1 MAERYAQGSNMR
13 KFNITLMLCIA
24 IITACLGVFI
34 FLAEP
39 RGIAYWAASML
50 SLLAISVTSLAYAI
64 RLIKTNIKSAKA
76 QAAISVFYVIT
87 MIAAAITGSSV
98 GSIPYIMQSMEI
110 DFIGALDYIWPTL
123 LLGGVIASISYVF
136 AHNLISRKSINLVQA

>member
-1 MAERYAQGSNMR
+1 MR
-13 KFNITLMLCIA
+13 TFNITLMLFIA
-24 IITACLGVFI
+24 VITACLGVFL

-39 RGIAYWAASML
+39 RGIAYWAASMF
-50 SLLAISVTSLAYAI
+50 SLLAISVTSLAYAT

-76 QAAISVFYVIT
+76 QAVILVFYVIT
-87 MIAAAITGSSV
+87 MIAAAITGSGV

-136 AHNLISRKSINLVQA
+136 AHNFISRKKLT